1 MVNLVIV
8 SCSQE
13 DESPPD
19 VPSAETPSPAA
30 DDPSPAADVASPA
43 YDDPSQATADPSP
56 VIEDCRLYHHCI
68 VKLIAMLSF

>member
-30 DDPSPAADVASPA
+30 DDLSADVASPA

-56 VIEDCRLYHHCI
+56 VIEDCRLCHHCI